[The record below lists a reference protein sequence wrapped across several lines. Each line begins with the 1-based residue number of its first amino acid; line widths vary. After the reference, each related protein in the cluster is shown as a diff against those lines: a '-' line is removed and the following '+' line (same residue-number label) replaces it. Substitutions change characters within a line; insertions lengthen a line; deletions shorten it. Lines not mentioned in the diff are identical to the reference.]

1 MVGLLLFFAVT
12 MFETTLSIRW
22 NWQKLFS
29 YGEVVCFVS
38 AWAIGLLLAMQN
50 QHANDERPAA
60 QTFAAAGDTLGIQA
74 QLRR

>member
-1 MVGLLLFFAVT
+1 MSG
-12 MFETTLSIRW
+12 TTFSIRW

-38 AWAIGLLLAMQN
+38 AWAIGLLVAVQSH
-50 QHANDERPAA
+50 HAEDDQAVTR
-60 QTFAAAGDTLGIQA
+60 TFAAASDSLGIQA